1 MTRNHAKIITLIV
14 ALLFSGAAFSSE
26 NENCISAAEVEFG
39 IPTNVLKALFIH
51 AQQENSAP
59 SLVGPM
65 KLYTGSASI
74 ADKQLSADT
83 SDVND
88 ACRSYRVAAWWL
100 MNPAGGRVEKDIWVA
115 VKRYFHGDK
124 VISGS
129 RDQSKVVKAIY
140 ESMTPTARSN

>member
-1 MTRNHAKIITLIV
+1 MLRNCSKISVLAV
-14 ALLFSGAAFSSE
+14 ALLFSSSTFSSE

-65 KLYTGSASI
+65 KLYTGSASV

-83 SDVND
+83 ADVNGV
-88 ACRSYRVAAWWL
+88 CRSYRMAAWWL

-115 VKRYFHGDK
+115 VKRYFHGDN
-124 VISGS
+124 VISETS
-129 RDQSKVVKAIY
+129 DQSKVVKAIY
-140 ESMTPTARSN
+140 ESMTPNARSN